1 VELLAAAAFVP
12 EAGLPQP
19 ATRLAGFLRFLR
31 LLGDHPWRERP
42 LVVDPAVALGAQ
54 ARREIDAAHSQ
65 VRSGCRWRDLRGC
78 RLLQR
83 MSLLQSAHQG
93 VPERTA

>member
-1 VELLAAAAFVP
+1 MELLAAAAFVP

-42 LVVDPAVALGAQ
+42 LVVDPAAALSAQ

-65 VRSGCRWRDLRGC
+65 VRAGCIWRDLRRC
-78 RLLQR
+78 RPCR
-83 MSLLQSAHQG
+83 GFACLQSAHQG
-93 VPERTA
+93 VPERRA